1 MAKQLNR
8 MGADIIICDNRLA
21 EIKGVPKLRGASMQA
36 QDLRAAAGLLVA
48 ALAAESESVI
58 CNAEYILRGYEN
70 ISRDLALIGAE
81 AVIEHGADYEEEVQ
95 KEK

>member
-1 MAKQLNR
+1 MH
-8 MGADIIICDNRLA
+8 
-21 EIKGVPKLRGASMQA
+21 A

-48 ALAAESESVI
+48 ALAAEAESVI